1 MLVRK
6 MCVLPSTQPP
16 RPHHHPP
23 RLCSLETEKSRNGIN
38 NITVKTGRRQ
48 TYKNICK
55 TNETL
60 QNEKR
65 NSGKCKISF
74 KTKFVKRNE
83 TLQKHCKTS
92 FKLRHGMTLLLN
104 EKQRHIRAGDG
115 DDNDD
120 DSRGGDA
127 DSAR

>member
-1 MLVRK
+1 MK
-6 MCVLPSTQPP
+6 
-16 RPHHHPP
+16 
-23 RLCSLETEKSRNGIN
+23 
-38 NITVKTGRRQ
+38 
-48 TYKNICK
+48 
-55 TNETL
+55 NETV
-60 QNEKR
+60 E
-65 NSGKCKISF
+65 KCKISF

-120 DSRGGDA
+120 DSRGGDVDGA
-127 DSAR
+127 S